1 MRAMILAAGRGTR
14 LRPLTDDTPKPLL
27 KVGELSII
35 EHLILKLKSHG
46 FTEIVVNVAYLRDK
60 IVNAIGNGDKYGV
73 AISYSYEE
81 ADGLETGGGI
91 VNAMPL
97 LGPKPFLVV
106 SGDIWTQYPFSNLK
120 TKKLEGLAHLVLVDN
135 FKEHQTGDFYLLD
148 GRLHSSTGTRLTFGN
163 IGIYHPDFF
172 AECVPGFF
180 KLGPLLEKAAH
191 HNQIT
196 GEHFQGEWENIGTPE
211 SLIALRKRVDAS
223 E

>member
-1 MRAMILAAGRGTR
+1 MILAAGRGTR

-27 KVGELSII
+27 KVGELSLI
-35 EHLILKLKSHG
+35 EHLILKLKKHG
-46 FTEIVVNVAYLRDK
+46 FTEIVVNIAYLRDK

-81 ADGLETGGGI
+81 AEGLETGGGI

-163 IGIYHPDFF
+163 IGVYHPDFF
-172 AECVPGFF
+172 ADCTPGFF

-191 HNQIT
+191 DNQIT

-211 SLIALRKRVDAS
+211 SLIALRKRVDAI